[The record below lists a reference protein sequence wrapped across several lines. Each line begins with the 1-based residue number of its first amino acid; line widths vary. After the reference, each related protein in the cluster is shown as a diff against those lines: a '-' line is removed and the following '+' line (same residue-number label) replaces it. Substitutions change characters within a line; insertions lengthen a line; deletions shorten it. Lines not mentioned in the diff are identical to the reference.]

1 MEVPLIVSMRALGY
15 RLAYIGAVLIVL
27 LNSWLAY
34 RSLRI
39 FAASQQWQTHTLETL
54 TACEQLV
61 AEIRTAE
68 GAARGYVLQA
78 DPFLEKQYNDAINKV
93 WDTFE
98 YVGKLS
104 EDNPS
109 QQARL
114 PKVRERIQARLTS
127 IEIGVQLRKAQPTAA
142 LTPEQL
148 AIMMTDQY
156 QYGDF
161 TTAYAIAQVEGEER
175 RLLKWRNEQ
184 VTSARRSAYTTFG
197 VAAGLNLLFLI
208 LAFHFL
214 GKEVTARDQI
224 SAQADEIRALATDLE
239 KRVQERTQEL
249 ETSNHEL
256 EAFSYSVSHDL
267 RAPLRTI
274 DGFSLAL
281 YEDYGDKL
289 DDQGHD
295 YIHRVRSG
303 VQRMGQLIDALLQLS
318 RVTRTDLIR
327 ETTDLAEL
335 ARSVAADLKASDPD
349 RNVRFEI
356 PGTPVLVKADPRLL
370 RIALENLL
378 GNAFKF
384 TAKTPNAVIRFGSYL
399 GDGANVYFVRDNGAG
414 FDMQYVD
421 RLFTAFQ
428 RLHGD
433 RDFKGSGIG
442 LATTLRIIRRHQGRI
457 WAEGQE
463 DQGATFY
470 FTLGS

>member
-1 MEVPLIVSMRALGY
+1 MEVPLIVSMRAFGY

-27 LNSWLAY
+27 LNSLLAY
-34 RSLRI
+34 RSLRT
-39 FAASQQWQTHTLETL
+39 FAASQQWQAHTLETL

-68 GAARGYVLQA
+68 SAARGYVLQA
-78 DPFLEKQYNDAINKV
+78 DPFLETQYNDAINRV

-98 YVGKLS
+98 YLGKLT

-127 IEIGVQLRKAQPTAA
+127 IEIGIQLRKAQPDAA

-148 AIMMTDQY
+148 SVMMTDQY
-156 QYGDF
+156 RYGGF
-161 TTAYAIAQVEGEER
+161 TAAYAIAQVEGEER
-175 RLLKWRNEQ
+175 RLLKLRNAE
-184 VTSARRSAYTTFG
+184 VTVARGSAYTTFG
-197 VAAGLNLLFLI
+197 VATVLDLLFMI
-208 LAFHFL
+208 LAFHLL

-224 SAQADEIRALATDLE
+224 AAQAEEIRGLAADLE
-239 KRVQERTQEL
+239 KRVQERTHDL
-249 ETSNHEL
+249 ETANQEL

-281 YEDYGDKL
+281 YEDFGDKL
-289 DDQGHD
+289 NDEGRD
-295 YIHRVRSG
+295 YIHRVRNG

-318 RVTRTDLIR
+318 RVTRTDLVR
-327 ETTDLAEL
+327 ETTDLAAL
-335 ARSVAADLKASDPD
+335 ARSIATDLKASDPD

-356 PGTPVLVKADPRLL
+356 PGTPVLAQADPRLL
-370 RIALENLL
+370 RVALENLL

-384 TAKTPNAVIRFGSYL
+384 TAKTPNAVIRFDTYP
-399 GDGANVYFVRDNGAG
+399 GDGENVYFVRDNGAG

-421 RLFTAFQ
+421 RLFNAFQ

-442 LATTLRIIRRHQGRI
+442 LATTLRIVRRHQGRI
-457 WAEGQE
+457 WAEGKE
-463 DQGATFY
+463 GQGATFY

>member
-1 MEVPLIVSMRALGY
+1 MIVSMRAFGY

-34 RSLRI
+34 RALRI
-39 FAASQQWQTHTLETL
+39 FAASQRWQSHTLETV

-68 GAARGYVLQA
+68 SAARGYVLQA
-78 DPFLEKQYNDAINKV
+78 DPILEKQYNDAVNQV

-98 YVGKLS
+98 YVGKLT
-104 EDNPS
+104 EDSPS

-127 IEIGVQLRKAQPTAA
+127 IEIGVQLRKAQPAAA
-142 LTPEQL
+142 LTPDQL
-148 AIMMTDQY
+148 SIMMTDQY
-156 QYGDF
+156 RYGNF
-161 TTAYAIAQVEGEER
+161 TAAYAVAQIEGEER
-175 RLLKWRNEQ
+175 RLLKWRDDQ
-184 VTSARRSAYTTFG
+184 VTTARRSAYTTFG
-197 VAAGLNLLFLI
+197 VATGLNLLFLI

-214 GKEVTARDQI
+214 GKEITARDQI
-224 SAQADEIRALATDLE
+224 AAQAEEIRTLATDLE
-239 KRVQERTQEL
+239 KRVRERTHAL

-289 DDQGHD
+289 DDQGRD

-335 ARSVAADLKASDPD
+335 ARSVAADLKASDPE

-356 PGTPVLVKADPRLL
+356 PGTPVLAQADPRLL

-384 TAKTPNAVIRFGSYL
+384 TAKIPNAVIRFGSYP
-399 GDGANVYFVRDNGAG
+399 GDGSNVYFVRDNGAG
-414 FDMQYVD
+414 FDMRYVD

-442 LATTLRIIRRHQGRI
+442 LATTLRIVRRHQGRI
-457 WAEGQE
+457 WAEGKE

>member
-1 MEVPLIVSMRALGY
+1 MIVSMRAFGY

-34 RSLRI
+34 RSLHT
-39 FAASQQWQTHTLETL
+39 FVASQQWQTHTLETL

-78 DPFLEKQYNDAINKV
+78 DPFLETQYNDAINRV

-98 YVGKLS
+98 HLGKLT

-127 IEIGVQLRKAQPTAA
+127 IEIGIQLRKAQPGAT
-142 LTPEQL
+142 LTQEQL
-148 AIMMTDQY
+148 SVMMTDQY
-156 QYGDF
+156 RYGDF
-161 TTAYAIAQVEGEER
+161 TVAYAIAQVEGEER
-175 RLLKWRNEQ
+175 RLLTWRNAE
-184 VTSARRSAYTTFG
+184 VKVARRSAYTTFG
-197 VAAGLNLLFLI
+197 VATGLNLLFLI
-208 LAFHFL
+208 LAFHLL
-214 GKEVTARDQI
+214 GKEVAARDQI
-224 SAQADEIRALATDLE
+224 AAQAEEIRSLAADLE
-239 KRVQERTQEL
+239 KRVEERTHDL
-249 ETSNHEL
+249 ETANQEL

-281 YEDYGDKL
+281 YEDFGNKL
-289 DDQGHD
+289 DDEGRD
-295 YIHRVRSG
+295 YIHRVRNG

-318 RVTRTDLIR
+318 RVTRTDLVR

-356 PGTPVLVKADPRLL
+356 PGTPVLAQADPRLL
-370 RIALENLL
+370 RVALENLL

-384 TAKTPNAVIRFGSYL
+384 TAKTPNAVIRFGSYP
-399 GDGANVYFVRDNGAG
+399 GEGVNVYFVRDNGAG

-442 LATTLRIIRRHQGRI
+442 LATTLRIVRRHQGRI
-457 WAEGQE
+457 WAEGKE